1 MQPNRQINWLS
12 RKILQSKMLIQ
23 VFWGR
28 SAKLEGSGSGLQ
40 FMKFDCVKGCQE
52 TKNAILVKYN
62 LLVINIFSLF
72 SPLLMFL
79 SKFHNKII
87 IKEILQH
94 ATAHTDWNITYVV
107 TFYWLL
113 SFVKRFLTSVGRPVP
128 PIRYSG
134 LWVSTR
140 ETVAMFVVVFTVVLR
155 ISKSSYIM

>member
-28 SAKLEGSGSGLQ
+28 SARLEGSRSGLQ

-94 ATAHTDWNITYVV
+94 ATAHTD
-107 TFYWLL
+107 
-113 SFVKRFLTSVGRPVP
+113 
-128 PIRYSG
+128 
-134 LWVSTR
+134 
-140 ETVAMFVVVFTVVLR
+140 
-155 ISKSSYIM
+155 